1 MDEFRMPGMLVRFRP
16 TGPWRIGPD
25 SGARDRVDHIF
36 HSDALYSAVCSA
48 MGQLGTLEDWIA
60 ATAGAEGEPAVRL
73 SSCFPWQEDELFVV
87 PPRNLWPPP
96 PSPKVRWKGAR
107 FVPLSLVSLLLAE
120 KPLDEERWA
129 VDPASDCLLPTQRRF
144 STGPFRVAVR
154 SSAAVDRLSPGATEL
169 HATACL
175 EFAERAGMWCAIGF
189 ADEEA
194 RRRWSGPLKS
204 ALRLLADSGMGGE
217 RSRGWG
223 RSLSPSITEGSI
235 PALLLPK
242 MKEPK
247 AAPKVATTARP
258 EVPEKVTSAAVEP
271 VVDSVVEAE
280 AGPTAEAIEEAPVEA
295 VAAEAIS
302 EPLGEQAHEAAVVE
316 TAPEPVVE
324 ATPEPAGETAPEP
337 VVEAAPE
344 PDDTDVRTAS
354 VREDIIEPMLL
365 SSINGDEPAP
375 EKPAVDEPTVEDPDE
390 EEPAVEEPAVEEP
403 KIHEPPSDE
412 PAVEEPPV
420 EEPPAEEPKVEEPPA
435 EEPAADAAPEEPV
448 AVEPPAPVVMAKP
461 AEQAAPAQPPT
472 AWWLLSLFTPADSDA
487 VDWKRGNYTMLTR
500 AGRVESAA
508 KWGELKK
515 SVRMIGE
522 GSVLVATAPPR
533 GAAPDVAPDG
543 FPHPVYRS
551 GLAFAIPIPWR
562 NSQ

>member
-48 MGQLGTLEDWIA
+48 MGQLGTLEDWLA

-129 VDPASDCLLPTQRRF
+129 VDPASECLLPTQRRF

-235 PALLLPK
+235 PTLLLPK
-242 MKEPK
+242 LREPK
-247 AAPKVATTARP
+247 PAPKVVVAGAP
-258 EVPEKVTSAAVEP
+258 EVPEKVVSATVEPIVEAADEVAPAVET
-271 VVDSVVEAE
+271 VV
-280 AGPTAEAIEEAPVEA
+280 EAPVEA
-295 VAAEAIS
+295 AVAEVVAEPIVEEAAE
-302 EPLGEQAHEAAVVE
+302 PAVVE
-316 TAPEPVVE
+316 A
-324 ATPEPAGETAPEP
+324 APEP

-344 PDDTDVRTAS
+344 PDDPDIRTAS

-365 SSINGDEPAP
+365 SSIDGDDPPPDVPAVEEPT
-375 EKPAVDEPTVEDPDE
+375 VDEPVVDEPLVEE
-390 EEPAVEEPAVEEP
+390 SAVEEPAVEEPAVEEP
-403 KIHEPPSDE
+403 AVEE
-412 PAVEEPPV
+412 PAVEEPAV
-420 EEPPAEEPKVEEPPA
+420 EEPSA
-435 EEPAADAAPEEPV
+435 EEPAAEATPEEPAV
-448 AVEPPAPVVMAKP
+448 APPAPVVMAKP
-461 AEQAAPAQPPT
+461 VEPAAPAQPPT
-472 AWWLLSLFTPADSDA
+472 AWWLLSLFTPAASDA
-487 VDWKRGNYTMLTR
+487 IDWKRGNYTMLTR

-515 SVRMIGE
+515 SVRMVGE
-522 GSVLVATAPPR
+522 GSVLLATAPPS
-533 GAAPDVAPDG
+533 GAAPNVAPEG